1 MSTDNKIYKD
11 INFKLNIPVLF
22 LVFNRMDTTIQVFS
36 QIKKIKP
43 PKLYIGCDG
52 PRKNFPGESEII
64 KKIRTFLLENIDW
77 DCEVFTKFNKENMG
91 CKISVSQS
99 IDWFFKNEEMGI
111 VLEDDCLP
119 SQSFFQFCQELL
131 YKYKDDQRIFLI
143 TGYNKQNK
151 WEDDLQDYFFSN
163 LGGIWGWAS
172 WRRAWNH
179 YDVNIQDIDKFIA
192 EDGFSKS
199 LGKSL
204 GKLKQ
209 DMIYNN
215 VIRDNVDTWAMQWG
229 YARHKNN
236 ALTCIPTVSLIK
248 NIGFGEHATH
258 TYGDNLDGVEANEM
272 KFPIKENAFVVSD
285 ERYDEL
291 LFKKPNLRSR
301 IINKLKKLQA
311 KISNLNS

>member
-1 MSTDNKIYKD
+1 MNTLNTIHLEE
-11 INFKLNIPVLF
+11 FKLEIPVLF
-22 LVFNRMDTTIQVFS
+22 LVFNRIDTTKEVFA

-43 PKLYIGCDG
+43 PKLYIASDG
-52 PRKNFPGESEII
+52 PREDRPDESTNVQ
-64 KKIRTFLLENIDW
+64 KIRAFLLESINW
-77 DCEVFTKFNKENMG
+77 DCEVFTRFNEVNLG

-99 IDWFFKNEEMGI
+99 IDWFFQKEEMGI

-131 YKYKDDQRIFLI
+131 QKYQYDERIFLI
-143 TGYNKQNK
+143 TGYNKQNNWRK
-151 WEDDLQDYFFSN
+151 DEHDYFFSN

-172 WRRAWNH
+172 WKRAWNH
-179 YDVNIQDIDKFIA
+179 YDVDIKDIDNFIA
-192 EDGFSKS
+192 NDGFTKS

-209 DMIYNN
+209 EMIYNN

-236 ALTCIPTVSLIK
+236 ALTCIPSMSLIK

-258 TYGDNLDGVEANEM
+258 THGDNLDGVEANEIM
-272 KFPIKENAFVVSD
+272 FPLKENDFVVSD
-285 ERYDEL
+285 DEYDEL
-291 LFKKPNLRSR
+291 LFKKPSFQARLKNR
-301 IINKLKKLQA
+301 LKKFIPRL
-311 KISNLNS
+311 